1 MEPSGAVSSQT
12 VSELRHALIW
22 LMEVSATLLFALSG
36 LLKLSKPIAYLGNLG
51 VGSAD
56 ILPEWAVRI
65 TGLLELISSGAL
77 LVPAM
82 LGVLV
87 AIAPVAAA
95 ALLLLQTFA
104 VIIAALHSGAG
115 HALALNIVLLGCLAV
130 VARHRCKAMH

>member
-1 MEPSGAVSSQT
+1 M
-12 VSELRHALIW
+12 IW
-22 LMEVSATLLFALSG
+22 LVEVSAALLFALSG

-87 AIAPVAAA
+87 TIAPVATA
-95 ALLLLQTFA
+95 ALVLLQAFA
-104 VIIAALHSGAG
+104 VIITAMHSGVS
-115 HALALNIVLLGCLAV
+115 HTLALNIVLLGCLAV
-130 VARHRCKAMH
+130 VAWHRFKPVR